1 MAPASPAKGFTLNSA
16 LELKALAAQFGRSGR
31 IQITDFLGAGQAEM
45 LRQSLLARED
55 WALILNAGEK
65 VYDISRATR
74 TQMSEEQLRRLDE
87 LTLAAARN
95 GFHYRYESI
104 RVPDEPGGRASAD
117 LLSAFIRFMSSDQV
131 LEFLGAV
138 IGRADLSF
146 ADGQATAYSNGHFLT
161 AHTDDVEGKQR
172 RAAYVL
178 GLSPVWRPEWGGLLM
193 FHDSEENI
201 EEAFTPKMGALRLFS
216 VPVRHSVSYVNP
228 LAPEPRLSVTGWL
241 RADRPE
247 S

>member
-1 MAPASPAKGFTLNSA
+1 MTHISPETQFSLNSEMETGT
-16 LELKALAAQFGRSGR
+16 LHEQFSRTGR
-31 IQITDFLGAGQAEM
+31 IQIRDFLSAGQAEL
-45 LRQSLLARED
+45 LRHSLLERLD
-55 WALILNAGEK
+55 WALILNANDK
-65 VYDISRATR
+65 VYDISRETLE
-74 TQMSEEQLRRLDE
+74 QMSDEQRQRLND
-87 LTLAAARN
+87 LALAAARD

-104 RVPDEPGGRASAD
+104 RVPDAKDERSGSD
-117 LLSAFIRFMSSDQV
+117 LLTEFVRFMSSDRV
-131 LEFLGAV
+131 LDFLGTV
-138 IGRADLSF
+138 IGCDDLKF
-146 ADGQATAYSNGHFLT
+146 ADGQATAYSTGHFLT
-161 AHTDDVEGKQR
+161 AHTDDAEGKQR

-193 FHDSEENI
+193 FHNAEDDI

-241 RADRPE
+241 RADRPQ